1 MLTSRSSELGGWGQ
15 RRGAAAILIPC
26 FHLTL
31 GAATRGRGGA
41 GAGGARQVERH
52 TVVRSG
58 MALGDGRDVM
68 CGVGKVG

>member
-1 MLTSRSSELGGWGQ
+1 L
-15 RRGAAAILIPC
+15 AAAILIPC

-41 GAGGARQVERH
+41 EGVWH
-52 TVVRSG
+52 TAVQSG
-58 MALGDGRDVM
+58 MARGDGHDVM